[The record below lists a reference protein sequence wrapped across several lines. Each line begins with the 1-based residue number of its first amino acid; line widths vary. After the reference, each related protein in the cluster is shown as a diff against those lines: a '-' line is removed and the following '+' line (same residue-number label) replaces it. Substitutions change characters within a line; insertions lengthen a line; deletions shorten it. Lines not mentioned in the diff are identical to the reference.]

1 MESSTKPN
9 IIIVGGG
16 YAGVQVAQ
24 DLDKSLSRTHQI
36 ILIEKKTHFYH
47 AVGSL
52 RAMVEE
58 NFEEKILVPYTLL
71 LKNGGKVVHASVT
84 EIHKNEVIVDTETEW
99 GTSIPFEYLIL
110 ATGSSYAAPAKVDK
124 TTKEEIVSEIGKRR
138 DAVKNS
144 NKILIIGGG
153 AVGIE
158 LAGELAT
165 VYKEKTITLVHAG
178 ETLLHPKFP
187 KKLRDD
193 LYKQLK
199 DLNVNVI
206 FGEKLVLPEG
216 GLGDGVTYKKLQTN
230 KGTTI
235 ESDVQFFAIG
245 AKPNTSLVKTLDASL
260 LEEKTNLIKVTP
272 TLQLEHEE
280 FKHMFAV
287 GDVTNIDETKMAY
300 RAGLQAAV
308 VTKNVEALISK
319 KKLTEYQP
327 PSEVIVVTIGK
338 TGGAGLLPMFGGL
351 VVGPFLVKNLKGK
364 DLFLGK
370 YWKQITGE
378 AFPSL
383 ASAKAAFPANAV
395 VPVIATFVT
404 VISYTLYY
412 IL

>member
-24 DLDKSLSRTHQI
+24 GLDKSLSRTHQI

-58 NFEEKILVPYTLL
+58 NFEEQILVPYTLL
-71 LKNGGKVVHASVT
+71 LKNGGKVVHATVT
-84 EIHKNEVIVDTETEW
+84 EIHKNEVIVVTETEW

-110 ATGSSYAAPAKVDK
+110 ATGSSYSVPAKVDIA
-124 TTKEEIVSEIGKRR
+124 TKEEIVSEIRKRR

-144 NKILIIGGG
+144 SKILIIGGG

-199 DLNVNVI
+199 DLNVNI
-206 FGEKLVLPEG
+206 ILSEKMVLPEG
-216 GLGDGVTYKKLQTN
+216 GLGDGLASQKLQTD

-235 ESDVQFFAIG
+235 ESDIQFFAIG
-245 AKPNTSLVKTLDASL
+245 ARPNTSLIKTLDASL

-287 GDVTNIDETKMAY
+287 GDVTNVDETKLAY
-300 RAGLQAAV
+300 RAEQQASV
-308 VTKNVEALISK
+308 VTKNVEALIAK
-319 KKLTEYQP
+319 NNLTEYSS
-327 PSEVIVVTIGK
+327 PSEVIIVTIGK
-338 TGGAGLLPMFGGL
+338 TGGAALLPVFGGL
-351 VVGPFLVKNLKGK
+351 VVGPFAVRNYKGK
-364 DLFLGK
+364 SLLVDR

-378 AFPSL
+378 ALHSCQSL
-383 ASAKAAFPANAV
+383 LT
-395 VPVIATFVT
+395 TFCNNIYGT
-404 VISYTLYY
+404 F
-412 IL
+412 